1 MSKKR
6 NRHGQAG
13 PPAKKHKSHST
24 KLRNPHVH
32 VPKSLPLPSPTTQS
46 KKPTPNNR
54 NLIQAHNQPTIPF
67 SNGDRILL
75 VGEGDFSY
83 ALSLVR
89 HHSKRI
95 GALCATC
102 FDSREELLEKY
113 EQAEGYIDEILRTQ
127 EVGDDVDHGLVDDES
142 AYNTDDEAQVED
154 DADGLEEKDYSSAAM
169 SRSAPLQT
177 KVLYGIDATKLHT
190 YKAFKKDKQGFT
202 RIVFNFPHVGGKST
216 DVNRQVRYNQ
226 ALLHDFFVSAKEL
239 LTSRDKPK
247 VKEYDGE
254 KTGANDI
261 PVGERR
267 KKRGKTTM
275 EKEEKKVDPTL
286 LVTLFESTP
295 YTLWNIKDLARSAGL
310 KVLRSWAFKS
320 EVYPGYEHART
331 LGNIKSKGDTQR
343 GHAGSPE
350 NGGRTPEENEDE
362 EEAEEE
368 VEDEDDGWTGFSEH
382 EETQQP
388 YSEIELPG
396 LDPSLTPGK
405 PMKFTPTQ
413 LAWVQSLS
421 ELPDTEVDPTAIEP
435 HTPPNPEPAHLSVG
449 QAPYT
454 PPSTPPQQ
462 QPARIAVSEEEAQT
476 QKVDSSKAETAS
488 NSDIKRPGKWRGE
501 ERAARTYE
509 FGLVDQA
516 MPKNGNVGK
525 AATEHDNDEFEK
537 FKKKRKRK
545 GGKLFDEEASSD
557 GEK

>member
-13 PPAKKHKSHST
+13 PPATKHKSHST

-32 VPKSLPLPSPTTQS
+32 VPKSLPLPLPTTQS
-46 KKPTPNNR
+46 KKPTSNNR
-54 NLIQAHNQPTIPF
+54 NPTQAHNQPTIPF
-67 SNGDRILL
+67 SNGDRVLL

-89 HHSKRI
+89 HHNKRI
-95 GALCATC
+95 SVLCATC

-113 EQAEGYIDEILRTQ
+113 EQAEGYIDEVLRAQ
-127 EVGDDVDHGLVDDES
+127 EVGDDVDQGLMDDES

-154 DADGLEEKDYSSAAM
+154 DEDRLDEKNYSSAATG
-169 SRSAPLQT
+169 SSAPLDT

-239 LTSRDKPK
+239 LTSKDKPK

-254 KTGANDI
+254 KTGANDV

-267 KKRGKTTM
+267 KKGRKVTI

-286 LVTLFESTP
+286 LVTLFEGTP

-331 LGNIKSKGDTQR
+331 LGNIKSKGDTKR
-343 GHAGSPE
+343 GHDERLEHEEG
-350 NGGRTPEENEDE
+350 TPEENEE
-362 EEAEEE
+362 EEEEE
-368 VEDEDDGWTGFSEH
+368 
-382 EETQQP
+382 
-388 YSEIELPG
+388 EIG
-396 LDPSLTPGK
+396 
-405 PMKFTPTQ
+405 
-413 LAWVQSLS
+413 
-421 ELPDTEVDPTAIEP
+421 
-435 HTPPNPEPAHLSVG
+435 
-449 QAPYT
+449 
-454 PPSTPPQQ
+454 
-462 QPARIAVSEEEAQT
+462 R
-476 QKVDSSKAETAS
+476 AS
-488 NSDIKRPGKWRGE
+488 CR
-501 ERAARTYE
+501 ER
-509 FGLVDQA
+509 V
-516 MPKNGNVGK
+516 
-525 AATEHDNDEFEK
+525 
-537 FKKKRKRK
+537 
-545 GGKLFDEEASSD
+545 
-557 GEK
+557 